1 MCMAYPYKIK
11 KIKGAKAIIDNG
23 EVDLSLVN
31 EIKIGDWVLVKDNLA
46 VTTISE
52 EDALNM
58 IELLDK
64 ARKAGGSNVC

>member
-1 MCMAYPYKIK
+1 MAYPYKIK